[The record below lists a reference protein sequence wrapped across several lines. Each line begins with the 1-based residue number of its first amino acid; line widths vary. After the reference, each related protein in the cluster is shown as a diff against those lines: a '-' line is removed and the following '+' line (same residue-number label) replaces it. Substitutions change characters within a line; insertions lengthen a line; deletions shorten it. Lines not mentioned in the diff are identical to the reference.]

1 MLFSAGT
8 AFIYIRSQDA
18 NGLSDALNTMSD
30 SDFRDDSTFR
40 GSVTYFS
47 AT

>member
-1 MLFSAGT
+1 MLFSVGT

-40 GSVTYFS
+40 GSVTYF
-47 AT
+47 A